1 MNLLILLLQIKPLP
15 DSTGNPIDSVHKVAS
30 TIITDVTTGQGLD
43 KMSVFVNKLISWGVT
58 IGVRILGAVIILV
71 VGRFLIKLIN
81 RLFDKLLTSR
91 AVDSGVRSF
100 LRSLVN
106 ALLVILL
113 IIAVVNKLGIE
124 TTSFAA
130 LLASFGVAIGM
141 AMSGN
146 LSNFVGGMLILMFKP
161 YRVGDWIKVSDVLGQ
176 VVSIEIFH
184 TVLKCYDGTLVYMSN
199 GNMSTAV
206 VRNYSRKPIL
216 RIEFKLGLE
225 YGVDVAQAEKVLL
238 RLVAGD
244 DRVEKEPAPYVA
256 LDELADSSVNVILR
270 LWVKKEDYWKVRYDF
285 NRKIYDT
292 FNREG
297 IGFAFPQITVH
308 QADN

>member
-1 MNLLILLLQIKPLP
+1 MRILIPLLQLLPLP
-15 DSTGNPIDSVHKVAS
+15 DSMANPIDSVHKVAH
-30 TIITDVTTGQGLD
+30 TIIQDVTTGEGID
-43 KMSVFVNKLISWGVT
+43 KMTVLVNQLISWSLT
-58 IGVRILGAVIILV
+58 IGGRIVAATVIFI
-71 VGRFLIKLIN
+71 VGRFIIRLVN
-81 RLFDKLLTSR
+81 RLFDKLLTNR
-91 AVDSGVRSF
+91 AVDSGVKSF
-100 LRSLVN
+100 LHSLVN
-106 ALLVILL
+106 ALLIVLL

-161 YRVGDWIKVSDVLGQ
+161 YRVDDWIKVGDVLGQ
-176 VVSIEIFH
+176 VVAIEIFH

-199 GNMSTAV
+199 GSMSTAV
-206 VRNYSRKPIL
+206 VRNFSRKPDL
-216 RIEFKLGLE
+216 RLEFKLGLD
-225 YGVDVAQAEKVLL
+225 YGVDVARAEKVLL
-238 RLVAGD
+238 ELTSQD
-244 DRVEKEPAPYVA
+244 PRVENDPAPYVA

-270 LWVKKEDYWKVRYDF
+270 FWVKKELYWTVKYDF
-285 NRKIYDT
+285 NRRIYDT

-308 QADN
+308 QSRG